1 MNEQIRKLRQEIDT
15 IDTEIQALFLRRM
28 SIVKEIASYKM
39 ANDIPVYDAAR
50 EAEIIEKR
58 LAAIAHSPYS
68 EYYRIVLDTL
78 MRVSKE
84 YQKTLV
90 MQDAI

>member
-1 MNEQIRKLRQEIDT
+1 MNDQIRKLRQEIDA

-28 SIVKEIASYKM
+28 SLVKEIAAYKM
-39 ANDIPVYDAAR
+39 ANDIPVYDAVR

-58 LAAIAHSPYS
+58 LASIVDSPYA